1 MFDFLR
7 KLFKPSNQI
16 IYIRFTRDKVSFY
29 YYPSDVHYEDEP
41 ILAVRKK
48 GNKELVSA
56 VGREI
61 YDLQPEDT
69 SVIYTPFK
77 PFELEPDNFNLAEK
91 LIRYLMQKGGGSKGS
106 IVAPRVI
113 IHPDKT
119 YVSEMEADAYRELA
133 LSAGAR
139 EVVVYVGDALQPDE
153 IESVMENRS
162 A

>member
-7 KLFKPSNQI
+7 KFFKSSDQI
-16 IYIRFTRDKVSFY
+16 IYIRFTRDKVSFS

-41 ILAVRKK
+41 ILAIRKK

-56 VGREI
+56 VGREV

-77 PFELEPDNFNLAEK
+77 PFEIEPDKFNFAEK
-91 LIRYLMQKGGGSKGS
+91 LIRYLMQKGGDSTGA

-119 YVSEMEADAYRELA
+119 YVSEMEEDAYRELA
-133 LSAGAR
+133 MGAGAR
-139 EVVVYVGDALQPDE
+139 EVVVYVGNELQSDE